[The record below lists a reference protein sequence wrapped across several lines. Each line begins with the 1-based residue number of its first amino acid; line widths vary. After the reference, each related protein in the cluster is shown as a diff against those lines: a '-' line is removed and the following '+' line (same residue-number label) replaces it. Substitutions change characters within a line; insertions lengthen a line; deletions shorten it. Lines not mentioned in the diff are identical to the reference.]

1 MSTLSFHMVV
11 LGSLLLFINVVRL
24 VQWRI
29 IFTSNTNYVHHSE
42 FTLRVRWNPF
52 FPRCNHTWSSDLCEA
67 LPWRTMSHPQ
77 KSFLPHPRKTTLER
91 SVNRLLSL
99 FLSLF
104 LYDVVK
110 KNKQV
115 FFNRVLLFW
124 GLARKKSN
132 SKPSFR
138 DQTFSEN
145 REERVSRTVND
156 FFFFYFCH
164 ILIVF
169 QMYKNFQ

>member
-1 MSTLSFHMVV
+1 MWGRGGSLFNTISWRMSTLSFHMVV
-11 LGSLLLFINVVRL
+11 LGSLLLFINAVRL
-24 VQWRI
+24 VHRRI

-52 FPRCNHTWSSDLCEA
+52 FLVVINEWSSDLCEA
-67 LPWRTMSHPQ
+67 LPWRTMGHPQ
-77 KSFLPHPRKTTLER
+77 KSFPPHPRETTLER
-91 SVNRLLSL
+91 FVNRMLSL

-104 LYDVVK
+104 LCDVVK

-115 FFNRVLLFW
+115 FFNGVLLFW

-138 DQTFSEN
+138 DHNDIQWKSR
-145 REERVSRTVND
+145 REG
-156 FFFFYFCH
+156 
-164 ILIVF
+164 I
-169 QMYKNFQ
+169 